1 MASFSHAGTPEVA
14 GLTPIQGMEIVR
26 GCRGLN
32 LIGADVVEV
41 IIFMSNHSLSLR
53 CSTCHSVHIH
63 PLQVNPLYD
72 PSGVTANMAANL
84 LFEMLCVLPGVKYT
98 DPPTSNFD
106 F

>member
-41 IIFMSNHSLSLR
+41 FI
-53 CSTCHSVHIH
+53 
-63 PLQVNPLYD
+63 
-72 PSGVTANMAANL
+72 L
-84 LFEMLCVLPGVKYT
+84 LL
-98 DPPTSNFD
+98 N
-106 F
+106 